1 MLLNTAPEF
10 GSGGFTPA
18 FAAYSEFG
26 YKEGVVAL
34 HDLINQNSCFLLLA
48 TEDDICTSEFD
59 LISYCSPNTS
69 SDRLKVL
76 DM

>member
-1 MLLNTAPEF
+1 MKLEIAPEF

-26 YKEGVVAL
+26 YYEGVVAL
-34 HDLINQNSCFLLLA
+34 HDLVNQNSCFLLLA
-48 TEDDICTSEFD
+48 TEDHICTSKFD
-59 LISYCSPNTS
+59 LISYCSPYTLTN
-69 SDRLKVL
+69 RLKVL